1 MSFDSPPNSPRYLS
15 KKQQAQFM
23 DKETVFSQFAIP
35 CLQQRFT
42 EIDEKMKSLENPNK
56 SNGHQHGESRDS
68 EFRRDVESAG
78 RKRKL

>member
-1 MSFDSPPNSPRYLS
+1 MSYESPPNSPRFLS

-56 SNGHQHGESRDS
+56 SNGYRHGEICDS
-68 EFRRDVESAG
+68 EHGRDNESTG